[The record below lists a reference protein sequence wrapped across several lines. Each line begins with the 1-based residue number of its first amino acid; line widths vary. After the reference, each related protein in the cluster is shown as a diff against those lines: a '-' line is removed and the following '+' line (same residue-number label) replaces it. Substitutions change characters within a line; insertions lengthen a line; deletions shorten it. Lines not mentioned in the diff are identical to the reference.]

1 MNELFELYLRYNGPL
16 PKEERYHFSPISWN
30 LLMRQYL
37 RSVRLGRHQARH
49 EADFDRLAALRPV
62 IHQIHRALIS

>member
-16 PKEERYHFSPISWN
+16 PKEERYHFSPVSWN
-30 LLMRQYL
+30 LLIRQYL
-37 RSVRLGRHQARH
+37 RSVRLGRHRAR
-49 EADFDRLAALRPV
+49 EDKDFQKLDELRPV

>member
-1 MNELFELYLRYNGPL
+1 MKELFELYLRYDGPP
-16 PKEERYHFSPISWN
+16 PKEERYHFSPVSWN

-37 RSVRLGRHQARH
+37 RSVRLGRHQARDDK
-49 EADFDRLAALRPV
+49 ALAKLDELRPV